1 MLLPH
6 KQPEANESL
15 GCFQRMADTMHILQ
29 LGDTHWATSRIAPGI
44 DSMARF
50 EQVCRWIGSISDPID
65 WIVHTGDWVHRGHL
79 ATDSGDSTRAAWN
92 RLAEIGIPIVTAIGN
107 HDHREALSQCFR
119 KHWPDDRELHCIE
132 TQSDRLAYWFTNDT
146 RSDRGESLLVLDTR
160 GATQI
165 DPQGEICDD
174 QLAAIETLLADPMRR
189 WTIFLHYPPIALD
202 CDWIDR
208 TMLVRNGMLLHS
220 LFAKNSCRIRGV
232 FFGHIHRPLCCV
244 KDSVLYASTGS
255 ATMHF
260 PNMPRDNQALAQCD
274 PIAFA
279 NYISISQSGTLVK
292 TQWTMLSQ

>member
-1 MLLPH
+1 MLLPR

-79 ATDSGDSTRAAWN
+79 ATDSGESTRAAWN

-160 GATQI
+160 GSTQI
-165 DPQGEICDD
+165 PREKS
-174 QLAAIETLLADPMRR
+174 AT
-189 WTIFLHYPPIALD
+189 T
-202 CDWIDR
+202 
-208 TMLVRNGMLLHS
+208 
-220 LFAKNSCRIRGV
+220 NS
-232 FFGHIHRPLCCV
+232 RPLKHCWPTRCVAGRFFFTIHLLLWIAIGSTERCLSEMECCYTRCLPRIPV
-244 KDSVLYASTGS
+244 ASVGSFSVTFTAPCAVSRIAYCTQVPVVLRCTFPTCHGTIKHSHSAIQSPLQITYPLASLG
-255 ATMHF
+255 H
-260 PNMPRDNQALAQCD
+260 
-274 PIAFA
+274 
-279 NYISISQSGTLVK
+279 
-292 TQWTMLSQ
+292 W